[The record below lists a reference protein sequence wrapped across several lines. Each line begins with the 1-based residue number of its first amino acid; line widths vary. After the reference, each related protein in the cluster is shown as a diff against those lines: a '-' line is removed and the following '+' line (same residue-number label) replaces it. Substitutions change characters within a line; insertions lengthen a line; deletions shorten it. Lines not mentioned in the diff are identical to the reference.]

1 MTKQSDFKAAATAVR
16 NARHSALHKK
26 RAAGDP
32 RNPFLARAGQEREFQ
47 EADRNVRTC
56 NLILGLLEKE
66 EKRQERKRTQPARER
81 ARRFLNRILER
92 LLVAGLAML
101 AVLGFAAAF
110 LLLRQPSPA
119 VEAAAVI
126 GVSIAAAR
134 AFAR

>member
-1 MTKQSDFKAAATAVR
+1 MTKQIDFKAAATAVR
-16 NARHSALHKK
+16 NARYSALHK
-26 RAAGDP
+26 RRDAGDP
-32 RNPFLARAGQEREFQ
+32 HNPFLARTGQEREFQ
-47 EADRNVRTC
+47 EADRSVRTC
-56 NLILGLLEKE
+56 NLILRLLEKE